1 MSCENLD
8 LESLCDL
15 DYVKHGLG
23 LYLNNDQLL
32 AIEFLERRKDK
43 SLNIDYAVCLL
54 RVCNS
59 LITLDK
65 NELAKTSLLL
75 RELERKCIAEQPG
88 WIKSIKTLFKGS
100 RGVVT
105 HRKSIIE
112 DLERD
117 IILADVL
124 LCSSVLAIVE
134 FDVSNY
140 IKAAL
145 TLRRAHKIYCQTMKK
160 IQELCNSEFADMAST
175 LNLSKFILK
184 IYWDYLKNTSCTKS
198 LSE

>member
-15 DYVKHGLG
+15 DYVKHGLS
-23 LYLNNDQLL
+23 LYLNNEQLL
-32 AIEFLERRKDK
+32 AIEFLERRKEK
-43 SLNIDYAVCLL
+43 SLVIDYAACLL
-54 RVCNS
+54 RVFNS

-65 NELAKTSLLL
+65 NKISETTLLL
-75 RELERKCIAEQPG
+75 RDLERRCIAEQPG
-88 WIKSIKTLFKGS
+88 WIKSIKTLFRSS
-100 RGVVT
+100 RGLVT
-105 HRKSIIE
+105 HRKSII
-112 DLERD
+112 DDIERD

-145 TLRRAHKIYCQTMKK
+145 TLRRAHKIYCHTMRK
-160 IQELCNSEFADMAST
+160 IHELCGQYADEVST
-175 LNLSKFILK
+175 LNLSECK
-184 IYWDYLKNTSCTKS
+184 IYLLRVGK
-198 LSE
+198 LEGI